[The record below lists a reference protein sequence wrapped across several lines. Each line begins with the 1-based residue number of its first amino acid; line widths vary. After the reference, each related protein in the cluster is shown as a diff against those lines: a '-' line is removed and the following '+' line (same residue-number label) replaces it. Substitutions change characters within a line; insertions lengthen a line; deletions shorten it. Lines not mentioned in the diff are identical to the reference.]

1 MNKKNKCKSWSI
13 HTVLGSTICSQIKQM
28 LNQQLATMSAIYI
41 TSPLLSFVSKVV
53 KGLIVDW
60 LL

>member
-28 LNQQLATMSAIYI
+28 LNQQLATMSATMINQ
-41 TSPLLSFVSKVV
+41 SN
-53 KGLIVDW
+53 LIVTFV
-60 LL
+60 